1 VSSSSKRNGAAQEL
15 CDPICI
21 YRARALCLS
30 VSPSLCISLL
40 RLSELL
46 AAAADG
52 NQRKILAV
60 RLAIAALFRFVS
72 VVFYMT

>member
-1 VSSSSKRNGAAQEL
+1 M
-15 CDPICI
+15 

-30 VSPSLCISLL
+30 VSPALCISLL

-60 RLAIAALFRFVS
+60 RLAIAAHFRFLCVM
-72 VVFYMT
+72 FCI